1 MLHLD
6 DEDFDYDEE
15 DDINDDNDNDNNKD
29 DYDNNDNISVE
40 LTSWGFTK
48 LSNSGS
54 CTRLFERYN
63 RTQTY
68 KMLQLLL
75 FLAFGFIVAMVFFF
89 IV

>member
-15 DDINDDNDNDNNKD
+15 DDINDDNDNNND
-29 DYDNNDNISVE
+29 DYDNSDDILVE

-75 FLAFGFIVAMVFFF
+75 F
-89 IV
+89 